1 MNEIESISTDKYVI
15 ELIELLKKNQM
26 EREAVNV
33 ADLVSYID
41 VLQSKVDMMSKQ
53 LDEVNKELSHVKTT
67 QDKTLEVKLNRAE
80 ERLEEGIAR
89 LSAYMVSQTKLRIE
103 GLQKSISA
111 TKKFIVSKAKEIVED
126 TKRVGKKALFKV
138 SELLRV
144 RHVLAGMKNSVEI
157 GIQETNDFISRIDDF
172 GEDMRAAKKAMKAA
186 RDERKNAIRN
196 LFGKEPKGTVEPE
209 SGNNKISRIEI
220 AKKPWHWQRGVYES
234 IKHFLDT
241 SIEQLDKLQD
251 SVLSSIKEAGV
262 KLENTVGNDFGVDER
277 IFSAEEILPVAVVAE
292 DKNQYGADAFE
303 EYMKNDAVEAD
314 APVTETHSLNAPKAP
329 KR

>member
-33 ADLVSYID
+33 VDLVSYID

-67 QDKTLEVKLNRAE
+67 QDKTLEVKMNRAE

-111 TKKFIVSKAKEIVED
+111 TKKFIVSKGKEIVED

-157 GIQETNDFISRIDDF
+157 GIQETNDFISKIDDF

-196 LFGKEPKGTVEPE
+196 LFGKEPKGTTILDCSNWMMRNWP
-209 SGNNKISRIEI
+209 GNLCSLK
-220 AKKPWHWQRGVYES
+220 
-234 IKHFLDT
+234 
-241 SIEQLDKLQD
+241 
-251 SVLSSIKEAGV
+251 
-262 KLENTVGNDFGVDER
+262 VGCKVSD
-277 IFSAEEILPVAVVAE
+277 ICLKTI
-292 DKNQYGADAFE
+292 
-303 EYMKNDAVEAD
+303 
-314 APVTETHSLNAPKAP
+314 
-329 KR
+329 